1 MRVAIPVKT
10 DGENPAV
17 SPLFGKAKW
26 FAFID
31 GGEVAVEKNSFKS
44 GLHVVDMLLEKE
56 IDALIVQHI
65 GKAPYRYIEEA
76 ADIPIFFAGEGRVTL
91 TEAMAQFD
99 AEALTIID
107 DTNIDHFS
115 NH

>member
-10 DGENPAV
+10 EGENPAV

-26 FAFID
+26 FAFVDD
-31 GGEVAVEKNSFKS
+31 GKVTVEKNSFKS
-44 GLHVVDMLLEKE
+44 GLLVVDWLLEKE
-56 IDALIVQHI
+56 IDALVVQHI
-65 GKAPYRYIEEA
+65 GESPYRYIEEA

-91 TEAMAQFD
+91 SEAMEKFD